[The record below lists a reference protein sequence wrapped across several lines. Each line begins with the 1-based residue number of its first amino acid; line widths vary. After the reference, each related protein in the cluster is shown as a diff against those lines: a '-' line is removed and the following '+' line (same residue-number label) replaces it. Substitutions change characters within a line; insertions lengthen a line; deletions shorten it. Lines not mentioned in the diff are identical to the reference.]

1 LISGFGQEVSP
12 LDLGSVIYQP
22 LTYSGVRIYSKWSL
36 SGEVE
41 SRISIE
47 KVYRYIESNHGERSK
62 SMLCCY
68 FIFYF
73 MLVKNLILLQ
83 KDIIDITLFDKAS
96 REYQFYKHRENFT
109 IRQNDELKC
118 PACACD
124 CCGDPT
130 HVVEK
135 PAFTEEG
142 TVLHKKKRQSSTE
155 ILWSHEWPRQVM
167 GT

>member
-47 KVYRYIESNHGERSK
+47 KVYRYIESNGGERSK

-142 TVLHKKKRQSSTE
+142 TVLHKKNVS
-155 ILWSHEWPRQVM
+155 PRRKFY
-167 GT
+167 GPTNGLGK

>member
-1 LISGFGQEVSP
+1 
-12 LDLGSVIYQP
+12 
-22 LTYSGVRIYSKWSL
+22 
-36 SGEVE
+36 
-41 SRISIE
+41 
-47 KVYRYIESNHGERSK
+47 
-62 SMLCCY
+62 
-68 FIFYF
+68 

-109 IRQNDELKC
+109 IRQHDELKC

-130 HVVEK
+130 HVAEK

-142 TVLHKKKRQSSTE
+142 TVLHKKKTSV
-155 ILWSHEWPRQVM
+155 LDGNFMVPRMASASDGYVSYFHIHRDQYN
-167 GT
+167 